1 MREHEDESRRRD
13 SAATG
18 RYDEESRKLES
29 ASYTQSSNDADWERM
44 TSKDPEVTH
53 ETHMFDID
61 RMVNEGLGGG
71 NITADNGYIGD
82 STTDAMVPEV
92 RSDEDA

>member
-1 MREHEDESRRRD
+1 MREHQDEAKLND
-13 SAATG
+13 SAAIE

-29 ASYTQSSNDADWERM
+29 ASHTQSSNDVDWEKM
-44 TSKDPEVTH
+44 TSKDPVVTH